1 MDVDDAVVLALAIWV
16 FICSLLVK
24 TVDVYVTLLLIGLL
38 VVAEVAGNFIKPET
52 KQGLKPAIYFLLF
65 VFFVIVVKKVAE
77 VLR

>member
-1 MDVDDAVVLALAIWV
+1 MDVDDAVVITLAIWV
-16 FICSLLVK
+16 FICSILVK
-24 TVDVYVTLLLIGLL
+24 TIDVYITLLLIGLL

-65 VFFVIVVKKVAE
+65 IFLIIVAKKVME